1 MKLPNCVSGEWKEG
15 AGAGEPLF
23 DPVTGEELAR
33 ISSQE
38 IGIAAALEFARSH
51 GGAAFRQQTYRE
63 RAELLGKIAE
73 VMSANRE
80 EYFHIS
86 LVNSG
91 ATQADASFDVD
102 GAIYTMKYYAKIGKA
117 LGESR
122 MLREGA
128 VLPLSKTGEFAA
140 QHFLAPSKGAAVF
153 IYAFNFP
160 AWGLCE
166 KMAPALLSG
175 VPILAKPASATAW
188 LTHRIVEDIVKAG
201 ILPPGAIS
209 IICGSARD
217 LLAHV

>member
-1 MKLPNCVSGEWKEG
+1 MKLPNYVSGEWKEG

-80 EYFHIS
+80 KYFRIS
-86 LVNSG
+86 LLNSG

-117 LGESR
+117 LGDSR
-122 MLREGA
+122 MLKE
-128 VLPLSKTGEFAA
+128 
-140 QHFLAPSKGAAVF
+140 APS
-153 IYAFNFP
+153 FP
-160 AWGLCE
+160 SPKRANSR
-166 KMAPALLSG
+166 PNTS
-175 VPILAKPASATAW
+175 
-188 LTHRIVEDIVKAG
+188 
-201 ILPPGAIS
+201 
-209 IICGSARD
+209 
-217 LLAHV
+217 